1 MENKDIQKSNT
12 SLFLLLISSLIFSA
26 NLVFVHQA
34 KAAKSTPIKIVHS
47 RSSWQKFSIK
57 TPKGI
62 FSGQVVSIDM
72 TNPKLK
78 IRTLTTTSGDC
89 KNNCKVAPLM
99 QFVKQVN
106 GFAGING
113 TYFCP
118 ASYSQCKG
126 QTGSTYWTVYNSL
139 TNRFVNVAHQF
150 GPMVVFDSE
159 NHWHFYRNIAFAWY
173 GKLGFEQIFKT
184 KITAAIASGPILVV
198 DKKLSVKA
206 SELDKNQLKSR
217 VYRGALAFKGTNMY
231 FVIVS
236 NATVLELGAVVKAMG
251 MELAINLD
259 GGGSS
264 ALVFDGQYKIGPGRN
279 IPNAIVVTEK

>member
-1 MENKDIQKSNT
+1 MGKIPSCVRV
-12 SLFLLLISSLIFSA
+12 SFIVLLVVGINIGIVPVASA
-26 NLVFVHQA
+26 A
-34 KAAKSTPIKIVHS
+34 TPSPTKIVHS
-47 RSSWQKFSIK
+47 RSSWQKYTIK
-57 TPKGI
+57 TPRGK
-62 FSGQVVSIDM
+62 FSGQVVAIDM

-89 KNNCKVAPLM
+89 KTNCKVAPLM
-99 QFVKQVN
+99 QFVKRVN

-126 QTGSTYWTVYNSL
+126 QSGSTYWTVFNSL
-139 TNRFVNVAHQF
+139 TKQFVNVEHQF

-206 SELDKNQLKSR
+206 SELDVKQLKSK
-217 VYRGALAFKGTNMY
+217 VSRGALAFKGKNMY
-231 FVIVS
+231 FVITA
-236 NATVLELGAVVKAMG
+236 NATVLDLGAVVKAMG

-264 ALVFDGQYKIGPGRN
+264 ALVFDGKYKVGPGRN